1 MINLKTQ
8 WSGGETLVSFN
19 LLLKL
24 TTELQFYQSSLFHRE
39 QEATEQQFFQEVTI
53 TNHPALYS
61 ASDGDFNTV

>member
-39 QEATEQQFFQEVTI
+39 QEAT
-53 TNHPALYS
+53 
-61 ASDGDFNTV
+61 